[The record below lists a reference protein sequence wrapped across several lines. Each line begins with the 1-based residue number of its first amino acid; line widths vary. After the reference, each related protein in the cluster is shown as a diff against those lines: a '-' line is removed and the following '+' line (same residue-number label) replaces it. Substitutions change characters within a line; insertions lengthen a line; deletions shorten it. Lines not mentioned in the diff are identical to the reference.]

1 MKRIYKERY
10 SNGIFSNV
18 VVNFISNDKVLR
30 QRRLKQKHQTLEVMV
45 HKSKQ

>member
-45 HKSKQ
+45 HHIQ

>member
-30 QRRLKQKHQTLEVMV
+30 QKRLKQKHRTFDVVV
-45 HKSKQ
+45 HHIQ